1 MTLLKRIWYI
11 IVILALAA
19 SITLAEE
26 EEFLLKDIIYASL
39 DDESREQWDQW
50 EAEEAAMSSM
60 DDEEHALLH
69 LDRLPD
75 ASVDIDPSE
84 LEMND
89 KLPSDTINILLLGLD
104 SRKDVLNNGL
114 SDVVM
119 ILSFNKTDGSIK
131 LTSILR
137 DTYVS
142 LPGYTQGN
150 RINTAFRF
158 GAISGERNNMA
169 DAGPKLAMR
178 TVNRNFD
185 MNIEHFITVNI
196 FGLAAII
203 DSLGGIDIELTKAE
217 ANRINYELRKE
228 PMDKVKRSPVE
239 GRAGMHHLDGMQAVT
254 FARIRGID
262 NDMVR
267 TERQRKLMEVVLNHV
282 LHNGFT
288 LDGMV
293 SLMETALPYI
303 YTNIP
308 PTMLFELGYAALSSG
323 LLTRVSNGEVLFS
336 QFRIPMDKGFTYQN
350 IDGMSVIFMSDRN
363 KRINLES
370 LHQFIYGQAYLR

>member
-1 MTLLKRIWYI
+1 MTLFKRIWCI

-19 SITLAEE
+19 SFTLAEE
-26 EEFLLKDIIYASL
+26 EEFSLKDIIYASL

-50 EAEEAAMSSM
+50 EAEETAWNSM
-60 DDEEHALLH
+60 DDEEQALLH

-84 LEMND
+84 LETND
-89 KLPSDTINILLLGLD
+89 KLPTDTVNILLLGLD

-158 GAISGERNNMA
+158 GAIAGEKNNVA

-185 MNIEHFITVNI
+185 MNIEHFVTVNI

-262 NDMVR
+262 NDMAR

-282 LHNGFT
+282 LHNGLT

-308 PTMLFELGYAALSSG
+308 PAMLFELGYAALSSG
-323 LLTRVSNGEVLFS
+323 LLTRASHGETLFS

-363 KRINLES
+363 KRLNLES